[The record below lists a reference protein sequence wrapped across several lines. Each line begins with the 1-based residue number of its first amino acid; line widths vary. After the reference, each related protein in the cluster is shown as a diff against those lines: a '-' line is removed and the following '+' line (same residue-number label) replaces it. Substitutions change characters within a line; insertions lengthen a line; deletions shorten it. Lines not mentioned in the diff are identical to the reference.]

1 MESSESMWF
10 ILYFILKKT
19 SEYSSEL
26 QLKDDAEVKEHNN
39 WSLHTSH
46 TTCTQCNITQVT
58 NTNTAIKLYNTY
70 VNGCLRS
77 FGLTQRT

>member
-39 WSLHTSH
+39 
-46 TTCTQCNITQVT
+46 
-58 NTNTAIKLYNTY
+58 
-70 VNGCLRS
+70 
-77 FGLTQRT
+77 